1 MKRYLLTLL
10 IVLAGTL
17 SAKAISYNE
26 ARDRAWF
33 LTDKMAYE
41 LNLTPDQYDRVYQ
54 VNLDYFMSIAYE
66 ADCYGVY
73 WNYRDTDLRYILW
86 DWQYRLYVTL
96 DYFYRPIRW
105 IRSAWHYPICDH
117 YRYGYYYY
125 ERPRVYV
132 SYHGCNW
139 KRRGHNDVSP
149 YKGWRAERGPG
160 MRDRYDNNRPG
171 GRPGTHNE
179 PGRPS
184 NGRYDGNHNNKGEHA
199 DRGNND
205 NKGGRVDRGNT
216 DNKGGRVDRGNNDN
230 KGEHADRGNRS
241 NSDRN
246 VSTTPNRDRN
256 VNTTPNRDR
265 NVNTTPNRDRNV
277 GTTPSRDRNTTTSPS
292 RDRNVSTTPSR
303 NSNRGGTVS
312 SPSRNQN
319 NGSSNRSSNRSSGR
333 SFGR

>member
-1 MKRYLLTLL
+1 MKRYVLTLL

-105 IRSAWHYPICDH
+105 IRAAWHYPICDH

-149 YKGWRAERGPG
+149 YRGWRAERGPG

-179 PGRPS
+179 PSRPS
-184 NGRYDGNHNNKGEHA
+184 NGRYDGNHNNKGGHA
-199 DRGNND
+199 DRGNHN
-205 NKGGRVDRGNT
+205 NKDG
-216 DNKGGRVDRGNNDN
+216 
-230 KGEHADRGNRS
+230 HADRGNRS

-246 VSTTPNRDRN
+246 VGTMPGRDRSTT
-256 VNTTPNRDR
+256 TTKPS
-265 NVNTTPNRDRNV
+265 RDRNV
-277 GTTPSRDRNTTTSPS
+277 GTMPSRNNNVTFNRNRNTNSGA
-292 RDRNVSTTPSR
+292 VSTPSR
-303 NSNRGGTVS
+303 NSNN
-312 SPSRNQN
+312 RNSGN
-319 NGSSNRSSNRSSGR
+319 SNRSSGR

>member
-105 IRSAWHYPICDH
+105 IRAAWHYPICDH

-149 YKGWRAERGPG
+149 YRGWRAERGPG

-179 PGRPS
+179 PSRPS
-184 NGRYDGNHNNKGEHA
+184 NGRYDGNHN
-199 DRGNND
+199 

-216 DNKGGRVDRGNNDN
+216 DNKGGRVVRNDH
-230 KGEHADRGNRS
+230 GS
-241 NSDRN
+241 S
-246 VSTTPNRDRN
+246 
-256 VNTTPNRDR
+256 
-265 NVNTTPNRDRNV
+265 RDRNV
-277 GTTPSRDRNTTTSPS
+277 GTMPSRDRSTTTTKPS
-292 RDRNVSTTPSR
+292 RDRNVGTMPSRNNNVTFNRNRNTNSGTVSTPSR
-303 NSNRGGTVS
+303 NSNN
-312 SPSRNQN
+312 RNSGN
-319 NGSSNRSSNRSSGR
+319 SNRSSGR

>member
-17 SAKAISYNE
+17 SAKALSYSE

-54 VNLDYFMSIAYE
+54 VNLDYFLSIACE
-66 ADCYGVY
+66 SDCHGRY
-73 WNYRDTDLRYILW
+73 WHYRDTDLRFILW

-105 IRSAWHYPICDH
+105 VRAAWHHPICDH

-132 SYHGCNW
+132 SYHGHHW

-149 YKGWRAERGPG
+149 YKGWRADRGPG

-171 GRPGTHNE
+171 GRPATHNE
-179 PGRPS
+179 PTRPS
-184 NGRYDGNHNNKGEHA
+184 NGRYDGNHN
-199 DRGNND
+199 

-216 DNKGGRVDRGNNDN
+216 DNKGGRVDRNDQ
-230 KGEHADRGNRS
+230 NR
-241 NSDRN
+241 NRN
-246 VSTTPNRDRN
+246 VGTMPSRDRSTT
-256 VNTTPNRDR
+256 TTKPS
-265 NVNTTPNRDRNV
+265 RDRNV
-277 GTTPSRDRNTTTSPS
+277 GTMPSRNNNVTLNRDRNTNSGA
-292 RDRNVSTTPSR
+292 VSTPSR
-303 NSNRGGTVS
+303 NSNN
-312 SPSRNQN
+312 RNSGN
-319 NGSSNRSSNRSSGR
+319 SGNSNRSSGR

>member
-73 WNYRDTDLRYILW
+73 WNYRETDLRYILW

-105 IRSAWHYPICDH
+105 IRAAWHYPICDH

-149 YKGWRAERGPG
+149 YRGWRAERGPG

-179 PGRPS
+179 PSRPS
-184 NGRYDGNHNNKGEHA
+184 NGRYDGNHNNKGGHA
-199 DRGNND
+199 DRGNHN
-205 NKGGRVDRGNT
+205 NKDG
-216 DNKGGRVDRGNNDN
+216 
-230 KGEHADRGNRS
+230 HADRGNRG
-241 NSDRN
+241 NSGRN
-246 VSTTPNRDRN
+246 VGTMPGRDRSTT
-256 VNTTPNRDR
+256 TTKPS
-265 NVNTTPNRDRNV
+265 RDRNV
-277 GTTPSRDRNTTTSPS
+277 GTMPSRNNNVTFNRNRNTNSGA
-292 RDRNVSTTPSR
+292 VSTPSR
-303 NSNRGGTVS
+303 NSNN
-312 SPSRNQN
+312 RNSGN
-319 NGSSNRSSNRSSGR
+319 SNRSSGR

>member
-105 IRSAWHYPICDH
+105 IRAAWHYPICDH

-149 YKGWRAERGPG
+149 YRGWRAERGPG
-160 MRDRYDNNRPG
+160 MRDRYDNNRPS

-179 PGRPS
+179 PSRPS
-184 NGRYDGNHNNKGEHA
+184 NGRYDG
-199 DRGNND
+199 

-216 DNKGGRVDRGNNDN
+216 DNKGGRVDRGNTDN
-230 KGEHADRGNRS
+230 KGGHADRGNRG
-241 NSDRN
+241 NS
-246 VSTTPNRDRN
+246 DRN

-265 NVNTTPNRDRNV
+265 NVNTTP
-277 GTTPSRDRNTTTSPS
+277 SRDRNTTTRPS

-303 NSNRGGTVS
+303 NSNRGGSVS

-319 NGSSNRSSNRSSGR
+319 NRSSNRSGGR

>member
-10 IVLAGTL
+10 IILAGTL

-105 IRSAWHYPICDH
+105 IRAAWHYPICDH

-149 YKGWRAERGPG
+149 YRGWRAERGPG

-179 PGRPS
+179 PSRPS
-184 NGRYDGNHNNKGEHA
+184 NGRYDGNHNNKGGHA
-199 DRGNND
+199 DRGNHN
-205 NKGGRVDRGNT
+205 NKDG
-216 DNKGGRVDRGNNDN
+216 
-230 KGEHADRGNRS
+230 HADRGNRG

-246 VSTTPNRDRN
+246 VGTMPGRDRSTT
-256 VNTTPNRDR
+256 TTKPS
-265 NVNTTPNRDRNV
+265 RDRNV
-277 GTTPSRDRNTTTSPS
+277 GTMPSRNNNVTFNRNRNTNSGA
-292 RDRNVSTTPSR
+292 VSTPSR
-303 NSNRGGTVS
+303 NSN
-312 SPSRNQN
+312 
-319 NGSSNRSSNRSSGR
+319 NRSSGNSNRSSGR

>member
-105 IRSAWHYPICDH
+105 IRAAWHYPICDH

-149 YKGWRAERGPG
+149 YRGWRAERGPG
-160 MRDRYDNNRPG
+160 MRDRYDNNRPS

-179 PGRPS
+179 PSRPS
-184 NGRYDGNHNNKGEHA
+184 NGRYDGNHN
-199 DRGNND
+199 

-216 DNKGGRVDRGNNDN
+216 DNKGGRVDRNDH
-230 KGEHADRGNRS
+230 GS
-241 NSDRN
+241 S
-246 VSTTPNRDRN
+246 
-256 VNTTPNRDR
+256 
-265 NVNTTPNRDRNV
+265 RDRNV
-277 GTTPSRDRNTTTSPS
+277 GTMPGRDRSTTTTKPS
-292 RDRNVSTTPSR
+292 RDRNVGTMPSRNNNVTFNRNRNTNSGAVSTPSR
-303 NSNRGGTVS
+303 NSNN
-312 SPSRNQN
+312 RNSGN
-319 NGSSNRSSNRSSGR
+319 SNRSSGR

>member
-105 IRSAWHYPICDH
+105 IRAAWHYPICDH

-149 YKGWRAERGPG
+149 YRGWRAERGPG

-179 PGRPS
+179 PSRPS
-184 NGRYDGNHNNKGEHA
+184 NGRYDGNHNNKGGHA
-199 DRGNND
+199 
-205 NKGGRVDRGNT
+205 DRGNT
-216 DNKGGRVDRGNNDN
+216 DNKGGRVVRNDH
-230 KGEHADRGNRS
+230 GS
-241 NSDRN
+241 S
-246 VSTTPNRDRN
+246 
-256 VNTTPNRDR
+256 
-265 NVNTTPNRDRNV
+265 RDRNV
-277 GTTPSRDRNTTTSPS
+277 GTMPGRDRSTTTTKPS
-292 RDRNVSTTPSR
+292 RDRNVGTMPSRNNNVTFNRNRNTNSGAVSTPSR
-303 NSNRGGTVS
+303 NSNN
-312 SPSRNQN
+312 RNSGN
-319 NGSSNRSSNRSSGR
+319 SNRSSGR

>member
-105 IRSAWHYPICDH
+105 IRAAWHYPICDH

-149 YKGWRAERGPG
+149 YRGWRAERGPG

-179 PGRPS
+179 PSRPS
-184 NGRYDGNHNNKGEHA
+184 NGRYDGNHNNKGGHA
-199 DRGNND
+199 DRA
-205 NKGGRVDRGNT
+205 NT
-216 DNKGGRVDRGNNDN
+216 DNKGGRVVRNDH
-230 KGEHADRGNRS
+230 GS
-241 NSDRN
+241 S
-246 VSTTPNRDRN
+246 
-256 VNTTPNRDR
+256 
-265 NVNTTPNRDRNV
+265 RDRNV
-277 GTTPSRDRNTTTSPS
+277 GTMPGRDRSTTTTKPS
-292 RDRNVSTTPSR
+292 RDRNVGTMPSRNNNVTFNRNRNTNSGAVSTPSR
-303 NSNRGGTVS
+303 NSNN
-312 SPSRNQN
+312 RNSGN
-319 NGSSNRSSNRSSGR
+319 SNRSSGR

>member
-17 SAKAISYNE
+17 SAKALSYSE

-66 ADCYGVY
+66 SDCYGHY
-73 WNYRDTDLRYILW
+73 WNYRDTDLRFILW

-105 IRSAWHYPICDH
+105 VRSAWHYPICDH

-149 YKGWRAERGPG
+149 YKGWRADRGPG

-179 PGRPS
+179 PTRPS
-184 NGRYDGNHNNKGEHA
+184 NGRYDGNHN
-199 DRGNND
+199 

-216 DNKGGRVDRGNNDN
+216 DNKGGRVDRN
-230 KGEHADRGNRS
+230 DRGS
-241 NSDRN
+241 S
-246 VSTTPNRDRN
+246 
-256 VNTTPNRDR
+256 
-265 NVNTTPNRDRNV
+265 RDRNV
-277 GTTPSRDRNTTTSPS
+277 GTMPSRDRSTTTTKPS
-292 RDRNVSTTPSR
+292 RDRNVGTMPSRNNNVTFNRNRNTNSGAVSTPSR
-303 NSNRGGTVS
+303 NSNN
-312 SPSRNQN
+312 RNSGN
-319 NGSSNRSSNRSSGR
+319 SNRSSGR

>member
-73 WNYRDTDLRYILW
+73 WNYRETDLRYILW

-96 DYFYRPIRW
+96 DYFHRPIRW
-105 IRSAWHYPICDH
+105 IRAAWHYPICDH

-149 YKGWRAERGPG
+149 YRGWRAERGPG

-179 PGRPS
+179 PSRPS
-184 NGRYDGNHNNKGEHA
+184 NGRYDGNHNNKGGHA
-199 DRGNND
+199 DRGNHN
-205 NKGGRVDRGNT
+205 NKDG
-216 DNKGGRVDRGNNDN
+216 
-230 KGEHADRGNRS
+230 HADRGNRG

-246 VSTTPNRDRN
+246 VGTMPGRDRSTT
-256 VNTTPNRDR
+256 TTKPS
-265 NVNTTPNRDRNV
+265 RDRNV
-277 GTTPSRDRNTTTSPS
+277 GTMPSRNNNVTFNRNRNTNSGA
-292 RDRNVSTTPSR
+292 VSTPSR
-303 NSNRGGTVS
+303 NSN
-312 SPSRNQN
+312 
-319 NGSSNRSSNRSSGR
+319 NRSSGNSNRSSGR

>member
-105 IRSAWHYPICDH
+105 IRAAWHYPICDH

-149 YKGWRAERGPG
+149 YKGWRADRGPG

-179 PGRPS
+179 PSRPS
-184 NGRYDGNHNNKGEHA
+184 NGRYDGNHN
-199 DRGNND
+199 

-216 DNKGGRVDRGNNDN
+216 DNKGGRVDRN
-230 KGEHADRGNRS
+230 DRGS

-246 VSTTPNRDRN
+246 VGTMPGRDRSTT
-256 VNTTPNRDR
+256 TTKPS
-265 NVNTTPNRDRNV
+265 RDRNV
-277 GTTPSRDRNTTTSPS
+277 GTMPSRNNNVTFNRNRNTNSGA
-292 RDRNVSTTPSR
+292 VSTPSR
-303 NSNRGGTVS
+303 NSNN
-312 SPSRNQN
+312 RNSGN
-319 NGSSNRSSNRSSGR
+319 SNRSSGR

>member
-105 IRSAWHYPICDH
+105 IRAAWHYPICDH

-149 YKGWRAERGPG
+149 YRGWRAERGPG

-179 PGRPS
+179 PSRPS
-184 NGRYDGNHNNKGEHA
+184 NGRYDG
-199 DRGNND
+199 

-216 DNKGGRVDRGNNDN
+216 DNKGGRVDRGNTDN
-230 KGEHADRGNRS
+230 KGGHADRGNRG
-241 NSDRN
+241 NS
-246 VSTTPNRDRN
+246 DRN

-265 NVNTTPNRDRNV
+265 N
-277 GTTPSRDRNTTTSPS
+277 TTTRPS

-303 NSNRGGTVS
+303 NSNRGGTVN

-319 NGSSNRSSNRSSGR
+319 NRSSNRSGGR

>member
-1 MKRYLLTLL
+1 MKRYVLTLL

-105 IRSAWHYPICDH
+105 IRAAWHYPICDH

-149 YKGWRAERGPG
+149 YRGWRAERGPG

-184 NGRYDGNHNNKGEHA
+184 NGRYDGNHNNKGGHA
-199 DRGNND
+199 DRGNHN
-205 NKGGRVDRGNT
+205 NKDG
-216 DNKGGRVDRGNNDN
+216 
-230 KGEHADRGNRS
+230 HADRGNRG

-246 VSTTPNRDRN
+246 VNTTPNSDRN

-265 NVNTTPNRDRNV
+265 N
-277 GTTPSRDRNTTTSPS
+277 TTTRPS

-319 NGSSNRSSNRSSGR
+319 NGSSNRSSGR

>member
-73 WNYRDTDLRYILW
+73 WNYRETDLRYILW

-105 IRSAWHYPICDH
+105 IRAAWHYPICDH

-149 YKGWRAERGPG
+149 YRGWRAERGPG

-179 PGRPS
+179 PSRPS
-184 NGRYDGNHNNKGEHA
+184 NGRYDGNKGGRV
-199 DRGNND
+199 DRGNTD

-216 DNKGGRVDRGNNDN
+216 DNKGGRVDRGNTDN
-230 KGEHADRGNRS
+230 KGGHTDRGNTDNKGGHADRGNRG

-246 VSTTPNRDRN
+246 VN
-256 VNTTPNRDR
+256 
-265 NVNTTPNRDRNV
+265 
-277 GTTPSRDRNTTTSPS
+277 TTPSRDRNTTTRPS

-319 NGSSNRSSNRSSGR
+319 NRSSNRSGGR

>member
-105 IRSAWHYPICDH
+105 IRAAWHYPICDH

-149 YKGWRAERGPG
+149 YRGWRAERGPG

-179 PGRPS
+179 PSRPS
-184 NGRYDGNHNNKGEHA
+184 NGRYDGNHNNKGGHA
-199 DRGNND
+199 DRGNHN
-205 NKGGRVDRGNT
+205 NKDG
-216 DNKGGRVDRGNNDN
+216 
-230 KGEHADRGNRS
+230 HADRGNRG

-246 VSTTPNRDRN
+246 VGTMPGRDRSTT
-256 VNTTPNRDR
+256 TTKPS
-265 NVNTTPNRDRNV
+265 RDRNV
-277 GTTPSRDRNTTTSPS
+277 GTMPSRNNNVTFNRNRNTNSGA
-292 RDRNVSTTPSR
+292 VSTPSR
-303 NSNRGGTVS
+303 NSNN
-312 SPSRNQN
+312 RNSGN
-319 NGSSNRSSNRSSGR
+319 SNRSSVR

>member
-105 IRSAWHYPICDH
+105 IRAAWHYPICDH

-149 YKGWRAERGPG
+149 YRGWRAERGPG

-179 PGRPS
+179 PSRPS
-184 NGRYDGNHNNKGEHA
+184 NGRYDG
-199 DRGNND
+199 

-216 DNKGGRVDRGNNDN
+216 DNKGGRVDRGNTDN
-230 KGEHADRGNRS
+230 KGGHTDRGNRG

-246 VSTTPNRDRN
+246 VN
-256 VNTTPNRDR
+256 
-265 NVNTTPNRDRNV
+265 
-277 GTTPSRDRNTTTSPS
+277 TTPSRDRNTTTRPS

-303 NSNRGGTVS
+303 NSNRGGTVN

-319 NGSSNRSSNRSSGR
+319 NRSSNRSGGR

>member
-105 IRSAWHYPICDH
+105 IRAAWHYPICDH

-149 YKGWRAERGPG
+149 YRGWRAERGPG

-179 PGRPS
+179 PSRPS
-184 NGRYDGNHNNKGEHA
+184 NGRYDG
-199 DRGNND
+199 

-216 DNKGGRVDRGNNDN
+216 DNKGGRVVRNDH
-230 KGEHADRGNRS
+230 GS
-241 NSDRN
+241 S
-246 VSTTPNRDRN
+246 
-256 VNTTPNRDR
+256 
-265 NVNTTPNRDRNV
+265 RDRNV
-277 GTTPSRDRNTTTSPS
+277 GTMPSRDRSTTTTKPS
-292 RDRNVSTTPSR
+292 RDRNVGTMPSRNNNVTFNRNRNTNSGAVSTPSR
-303 NSNRGGTVS
+303 NSNN
-312 SPSRNQN
+312 RNSGN
-319 NGSSNRSSNRSSGR
+319 SNRSSGR

>member
-105 IRSAWHYPICDH
+105 IRAAWHYPICDH

-149 YKGWRAERGPG
+149 YRGWRAERGPG

-179 PGRPS
+179 PSRPS
-184 NGRYDGNHNNKGEHA
+184 NGRYDGNHNNKGGHA
-199 DRGNND
+199 DRGNHN
-205 NKGGRVDRGNT
+205 NKDG
-216 DNKGGRVDRGNNDN
+216 
-230 KGEHADRGNRS
+230 HADRGNRG

-246 VSTTPNRDRN
+246 VGTMPSRDRSTT
-256 VNTTPNRDR
+256 TTKPS
-265 NVNTTPNRDRNV
+265 RDRNV
-277 GTTPSRDRNTTTSPS
+277 GTMPSRNNNVTFNRNRNTNSGA
-292 RDRNVSTTPSR
+292 VSTPSR
-303 NSNRGGTVS
+303 NSNN
-312 SPSRNQN
+312 RNSGN
-319 NGSSNRSSNRSSGR
+319 SNRSSGR

>member
-73 WNYRDTDLRYILW
+73 WNYRETDLRYILW

-105 IRSAWHYPICDH
+105 IRAAWHYPICDH

-149 YKGWRAERGPG
+149 YRGWRAERGPG

-179 PGRPS
+179 PSRPS
-184 NGRYDGNHNNKGEHA
+184 NGRYDGNHNNKGGHA
-199 DRGNND
+199 DRGNHN
-205 NKGGRVDRGNT
+205 NKDG
-216 DNKGGRVDRGNNDN
+216 
-230 KGEHADRGNRS
+230 HADRGNRG

-246 VSTTPNRDRN
+246 VGTMPGRDRSTT
-256 VNTTPNRDR
+256 TTKPS
-265 NVNTTPNRDRNV
+265 RDRNV
-277 GTTPSRDRNTTTSPS
+277 GTMPSRNNNVTFNRNRNTNSGA
-292 RDRNVSTTPSR
+292 VSTPSR
-303 NSNRGGTVS
+303 NSNN
-312 SPSRNQN
+312 RNSGN
-319 NGSSNRSSNRSSGR
+319 SNHSSGR

>member
-17 SAKAISYNE
+17 SAKALSYSE

-66 ADCYGVY
+66 SDCYGHY
-73 WNYRDTDLRYILW
+73 WSYRDTDLRFILW

-105 IRSAWHYPICDH
+105 VRSAWHYPICDH

-149 YKGWRAERGPG
+149 YKGWRADRGPG

-179 PGRPS
+179 PTRPH
-184 NGRYDGNHNNKGEHA
+184 NGRYDGNHN
-199 DRGNND
+199 

-216 DNKGGRVDRGNNDN
+216 DNKGGRVDRN
-230 KGEHADRGNRS
+230 DRGS
-241 NSDRN
+241 S
-246 VSTTPNRDRN
+246 
-256 VNTTPNRDR
+256 
-265 NVNTTPNRDRNV
+265 RDRNV
-277 GTTPSRDRNTTTSPS
+277 GTMPSRDRSTTTTKPS
-292 RDRNVSTTPSR
+292 RDRNVGTMPSRNNNVTFNRDRNTNSGAVSTPSR
-303 NSNRGGTVS
+303 NSNN
-312 SPSRNQN
+312 RNSGN
-319 NGSSNRSSNRSSGR
+319 SNRSSGR

>member
-105 IRSAWHYPICDH
+105 IRAAWHYPICDH

-149 YKGWRAERGPG
+149 YRGWRAERGPG

-179 PGRPS
+179 PSRPS
-184 NGRYDGNHNNKGEHA
+184 NGRYDG
-199 DRGNND
+199 

-216 DNKGGRVDRGNNDN
+216 DNKGGRVDRGNTDN
-230 KGEHADRGNRS
+230 KGGHADRGNRG

-246 VSTTPNRDRN
+246 VN
-256 VNTTPNRDR
+256 
-265 NVNTTPNRDRNV
+265 
-277 GTTPSRDRNTTTSPS
+277 TTPSRDRNTTTRPS

-303 NSNRGGTVS
+303 NSNRGGTVN

-319 NGSSNRSSNRSSGR
+319 NRSSNRSGGR

>member
-105 IRSAWHYPICDH
+105 IRAAWHYPICDH

-149 YKGWRAERGPG
+149 YRGWRAERGPG
-160 MRDRYDNNRPG
+160 MRDRYDNNRPS

-179 PGRPS
+179 PSRPS
-184 NGRYDGNHNNKGEHA
+184 NGRYDGNHNNKGGHA
-199 DRGNND
+199 DRGNHN
-205 NKGGRVDRGNT
+205 NKDG
-216 DNKGGRVDRGNNDN
+216 
-230 KGEHADRGNRS
+230 HADRGNRG

-246 VSTTPNRDRN
+246 VNTTPNSDRNVGTTPNRDRN
-256 VNTTPNRDR
+256 VS
-265 NVNTTPNRDRNV
+265 
-277 GTTPSRDRNTTTSPS
+277 TTPSRDRNTTTRPS

-319 NGSSNRSSNRSSGR
+319 NRSSGR

>member
-17 SAKAISYNE
+17 SAKALSYSE

-54 VNLDYFMSIAYE
+54 VNLDYFLSIACE
-66 ADCYGVY
+66 SDCHSRY
-73 WNYRDTDLRYILW
+73 WHYRDTDLRFILW

-105 IRSAWHYPICDH
+105 VRAAWHYPICDH

-149 YKGWRAERGPG
+149 YRGWRADRGPG

-179 PGRPS
+179 PTRPH
-184 NGRYDGNHNNKGEHA
+184 NGRYDGNHN
-199 DRGNND
+199 

-216 DNKGGRVDRGNNDN
+216 DNKGGRVDRNDQ
-230 KGEHADRGNRS
+230 NR
-241 NSDRN
+241 N
-246 VSTTPNRDRN
+246 
-256 VNTTPNRDR
+256 
-265 NVNTTPNRDRNV
+265 RNV
-277 GTTPSRDRNTTTSPS
+277 GTTTTRERSTTTTRPSRERNVGTMPSRNNNVTLNRDRNTKGS
-292 RDRNVSTTPSR
+292 
-303 NSNRGGTVS
+303 TVS
-312 SPSRNQN
+312 SPSRSNNSRNQN
-319 NGSSNRSSNRSSGR
+319 NSNRNSGR

>member
-105 IRSAWHYPICDH
+105 IRAAWHYPICDH
-117 YRYGYYYY
+117 YRYGYYCY

-149 YKGWRAERGPG
+149 YRGWRAERGPG
-160 MRDRYDNNRPG
+160 MRDRYDNNRPS

-179 PGRPS
+179 PSRPS
-184 NGRYDGNHNNKGEHA
+184 NGRYDGNHNNKGGHA
-199 DRGNND
+199 DRGNHN
-205 NKGGRVDRGNT
+205 NKDG
-216 DNKGGRVDRGNNDN
+216 
-230 KGEHADRGNRS
+230 HADRGNRG

-246 VSTTPNRDRN
+246 VGTMPGRDRSTT
-256 VNTTPNRDR
+256 TTKPS
-265 NVNTTPNRDRNV
+265 RDRNV
-277 GTTPSRDRNTTTSPS
+277 GTMPSRNNNVTFNRNRNTNSGA
-292 RDRNVSTTPSR
+292 VSTPSR
-303 NSNRGGTVS
+303 NSNN
-312 SPSRNQN
+312 RNSGN
-319 NGSSNRSSNRSSGR
+319 SNRSSGR

>member
-105 IRSAWHYPICDH
+105 IRAAWHYPICDH

-149 YKGWRAERGPG
+149 YRGWRAERGPG

-179 PGRPS
+179 PSRPS
-184 NGRYDGNHNNKGEHA
+184 NGRYDGNHN
-199 DRGNND
+199 

-216 DNKGGRVDRGNNDN
+216 DNKGGRVVRNDH
-230 KGEHADRGNRS
+230 GS
-241 NSDRN
+241 S
-246 VSTTPNRDRN
+246 
-256 VNTTPNRDR
+256 
-265 NVNTTPNRDRNV
+265 RDRNV
-277 GTTPSRDRNTTTSPS
+277 GTMPGRDRSTTTTKPS
-292 RDRNVSTTPSR
+292 RDRNVGTMPSRNNNVTFNRNRNTNSGAVSTPSR
-303 NSNRGGTVS
+303 NSNN
-312 SPSRNQN
+312 RNSGN
-319 NGSSNRSSNRSSGR
+319 SNRSNGR

>member
-17 SAKAISYNE
+17 SAKALSYSE

-105 IRSAWHYPICDH
+105 IRAAWHYPICDH

-149 YKGWRAERGPG
+149 YRGSRAERGPG

-179 PGRPS
+179 PSRPS
-184 NGRYDGNHNNKGEHA
+184 NGRYDGNHNNKGGHA
-199 DRGNND
+199 DRGNHN
-205 NKGGRVDRGNT
+205 NKDG
-216 DNKGGRVDRGNNDN
+216 
-230 KGEHADRGNRS
+230 HADRGNRG

-246 VSTTPNRDRN
+246 VGTMPGRDRSTT
-256 VNTTPNRDR
+256 TTKPS
-265 NVNTTPNRDRNV
+265 RDRNV
-277 GTTPSRDRNTTTSPS
+277 GTMPSRNNNVTFNRNRNTNSGA
-292 RDRNVSTTPSR
+292 VSTPSR
-303 NSNRGGTVS
+303 NSNN
-312 SPSRNQN
+312 RNSGN
-319 NGSSNRSSNRSSGR
+319 SNRSSGR

>member
-1 MKRYLLTLL
+1 MKRYVLTLL

-105 IRSAWHYPICDH
+105 IRAAWHYPICDH

-149 YKGWRAERGPG
+149 YRGWRAERGPG
-160 MRDRYDNNRPG
+160 MRDRYDNNRPS

-179 PGRPS
+179 PSRPS
-184 NGRYDGNHNNKGEHA
+184 NGRYDGNHNNKGGHA
-199 DRGNND
+199 DRGNHN
-205 NKGGRVDRGNT
+205 NKDG
-216 DNKGGRVDRGNNDN
+216 
-230 KGEHADRGNRS
+230 HADRGNRG

-246 VSTTPNRDRN
+246 VGTMPGRDRSTT
-256 VNTTPNRDR
+256 TTKPS
-265 NVNTTPNRDRNV
+265 RDRNV
-277 GTTPSRDRNTTTSPS
+277 GTMPSRNNNVTFNRNRNTNSGA
-292 RDRNVSTTPSR
+292 VSTPSR
-303 NSNRGGTVS
+303 NSNN
-312 SPSRNQN
+312 RNSGN
-319 NGSSNRSSNRSSGR
+319 SNHSSGR

>member
-105 IRSAWHYPICDH
+105 IRAAWHYPICDH

-149 YKGWRAERGPG
+149 YRGWRAERGPG

-179 PGRPS
+179 PSRPS
-184 NGRYDGNHNNKGEHA
+184 NGRYDGNHN
-199 DRGNND
+199 

-216 DNKGGRVDRGNNDN
+216 DNKGGRVDRN
-230 KGEHADRGNRS
+230 DRGS
-241 NSDRN
+241 S
-246 VSTTPNRDRN
+246 
-256 VNTTPNRDR
+256 
-265 NVNTTPNRDRNV
+265 RDRNV
-277 GTTPSRDRNTTTSPS
+277 GTMPSRDRSTTTTKPS
-292 RDRNVSTTPSR
+292 RDRNVGTMPSRNNNVTFNRNRNTNSGAVSTPSR
-303 NSNRGGTVS
+303 NSNN
-312 SPSRNQN
+312 RNSGN
-319 NGSSNRSSNRSSGR
+319 SNRSSGR

>member
-105 IRSAWHYPICDH
+105 IRAAWHYPICDH

-149 YKGWRAERGPG
+149 YRGWRAERGPG
-160 MRDRYDNNRPG
+160 MRDRYDNNRPS

-179 PGRPS
+179 PSRPS
-184 NGRYDGNHNNKGEHA
+184 NGRYDGNHNNKGGHA
-199 DRGNND
+199 DRGNHN
-205 NKGGRVDRGNT
+205 NKDG
-216 DNKGGRVDRGNNDN
+216 
-230 KGEHADRGNRS
+230 HADRGNRG

-246 VSTTPNRDRN
+246 VGTMPSRDRSTT
-256 VNTTPNRDR
+256 TTKPS
-265 NVNTTPNRDRNV
+265 RDRNV
-277 GTTPSRDRNTTTSPS
+277 GTMPSRNNNVTFNRNRNTNSGA
-292 RDRNVSTTPSR
+292 VSTPSR
-303 NSNRGGTVS
+303 NSNN
-312 SPSRNQN
+312 RNSGN
-319 NGSSNRSSNRSSGR
+319 SNRSSGR

>member
-105 IRSAWHYPICDH
+105 IRAAWHYPICDH

-149 YKGWRAERGPG
+149 YRGWRAERGPG

-179 PGRPS
+179 PSRPS
-184 NGRYDGNHNNKGEHA
+184 NGRYDGNHN
-199 DRGNND
+199 

-216 DNKGGRVDRGNNDN
+216 DNKGGR
-230 KGEHADRGNRS
+230 ADRGNRG

-246 VSTTPNRDRN
+246 VGTMPGRDRSTT
-256 VNTTPNRDR
+256 TTKPS
-265 NVNTTPNRDRNV
+265 RDRNV
-277 GTTPSRDRNTTTSPS
+277 GTMPSRNNNVTFNRNRNTNSGA
-292 RDRNVSTTPSR
+292 VSTPSR
-303 NSNRGGTVS
+303 NSNN
-312 SPSRNQN
+312 RNSGN
-319 NGSSNRSSNRSSGR
+319 SNRSSGR

>member
-105 IRSAWHYPICDH
+105 IRAAWHYPICDH

-149 YKGWRAERGPG
+149 YRGWRAERGPG

-179 PGRPS
+179 PSRPS
-184 NGRYDGNHNNKGEHA
+184 NGRYDGNHN
-199 DRGNND
+199 

-216 DNKGGRVDRGNNDN
+216 DNKGGRVVRNDH
-230 KGEHADRGNRS
+230 GS
-241 NSDRN
+241 S
-246 VSTTPNRDRN
+246 
-256 VNTTPNRDR
+256 
-265 NVNTTPNRDRNV
+265 RDRNV
-277 GTTPSRDRNTTTSPS
+277 GTMPGRDRSTTTTKPS
-292 RDRNVSTTPSR
+292 RDRNVGTMPSR
-303 NSNRGGTVS
+303 NNNVTFNRNRNTNSGAVSTPRRNSNN
-312 SPSRNQN
+312 RNSGN
-319 NGSSNRSSNRSSGR
+319 SNHSSGR

>member
-149 YKGWRAERGPG
+149 YRGWRAERGPG

-179 PGRPS
+179 PSRPS
-184 NGRYDGNHNNKGEHA
+184 NGRYDGNHNNKGGHA
-199 DRGNND
+199 DRGNHN
-205 NKGGRVDRGNT
+205 NKDG
-216 DNKGGRVDRGNNDN
+216 
-230 KGEHADRGNRS
+230 HADRGNRS

-246 VSTTPNRDRN
+246 VGTMPGRDRSTT
-256 VNTTPNRDR
+256 TTKPS
-265 NVNTTPNRDRNV
+265 RDRNV
-277 GTTPSRDRNTTTSPS
+277 GTMPSRNNNVTFNRNRNTNSGA
-292 RDRNVSTTPSR
+292 VSTPSR
-303 NSNRGGTVS
+303 NSNN
-312 SPSRNQN
+312 RNSGN
-319 NGSSNRSSNRSSGR
+319 SNRSSGR

>member
-17 SAKAISYNE
+17 SAKALSYSE

-54 VNLDYFMSIAYE
+54 VNLDYFLSIACE
-66 ADCYGVY
+66 SDCHSRY
-73 WNYRDTDLRYILW
+73 WHYRDTDLRFILW

-105 IRSAWHYPICDH
+105 VRAAWHYPICDH

-149 YKGWRAERGPG
+149 YKGWRADRGPG
-160 MRDRYDNNRPG
+160 MRDRYDNNRPS

-179 PGRPS
+179 PTRPH
-184 NGRYDGNHNNKGEHA
+184 NGRYDGNHN
-199 DRGNND
+199 

-216 DNKGGRVDRGNNDN
+216 DNKGGRVDRNDQ
-230 KGEHADRGNRS
+230 NR
-241 NSDRN
+241 N
-246 VSTTPNRDRN
+246 
-256 VNTTPNRDR
+256 
-265 NVNTTPNRDRNV
+265 RNV
-277 GTTPSRDRNTTTSPS
+277 GTTTTRERSTTTTRPSRERNVGTMPSRNNNVTLNRDRNTKGS
-292 RDRNVSTTPSR
+292 
-303 NSNRGGTVS
+303 TVS
-312 SPSRNQN
+312 SPSRSN
-319 NGSSNRSSNRSSGR
+319 NSRSSGR
-333 SFGR
+333 RFGR

>member
-105 IRSAWHYPICDH
+105 IRAAWHYPICDH

-149 YKGWRAERGPG
+149 YRGWRAERGPG
-160 MRDRYDNNRPG
+160 MRDRYDNNRPS

-179 PGRPS
+179 PSRPS
-184 NGRYDGNHNNKGEHA
+184 NGRYDGNHNNKGGHA
-199 DRGNND
+199 DRGNHN
-205 NKGGRVDRGNT
+205 NKDG
-216 DNKGGRVDRGNNDN
+216 
-230 KGEHADRGNRS
+230 HADRGNRG
-241 NSDRN
+241 NS
-246 VSTTPNRDRN
+246 DRN
-256 VNTTPNRDR
+256 VNTTPNSDR
-265 NVNTTPNRDRNV
+265 NVNTTP
-277 GTTPSRDRNTTTSPS
+277 SRDRNSTTRPS

-319 NGSSNRSSNRSSGR
+319 NRSSNRSGGR

>member
-105 IRSAWHYPICDH
+105 IRAAWHYPICDH

-149 YKGWRAERGPG
+149 YRGWRAERGPG

-171 GRPGTHNE
+171 GRPDTHNE
-179 PGRPS
+179 PSRPS
-184 NGRYDGNHNNKGEHA
+184 NGRYDGNHN
-199 DRGNND
+199 

-216 DNKGGRVDRGNNDN
+216 DNKGGRVVRNDH
-230 KGEHADRGNRS
+230 GS
-241 NSDRN
+241 S
-246 VSTTPNRDRN
+246 
-256 VNTTPNRDR
+256 
-265 NVNTTPNRDRNV
+265 RDRNV
-277 GTTPSRDRNTTTSPS
+277 GTMPGRDRSTTTTKPS
-292 RDRNVSTTPSR
+292 RDRNVGTMPSRNNNVTFNRNRNTNSGAVSTPSR
-303 NSNRGGTVS
+303 NSNN
-312 SPSRNQN
+312 RNSGN
-319 NGSSNRSSNRSSGR
+319 SNRSSGR

>member
-96 DYFYRPIRW
+96 DYCYRPIRW
-105 IRSAWHYPICDH
+105 IRAAWHYPICDH

-149 YKGWRAERGPG
+149 YRGWRAERGPG

-179 PGRPS
+179 PSRPS
-184 NGRYDGNHNNKGEHA
+184 NGRYT
-199 DRGNND
+199 D

-216 DNKGGRVDRGNNDN
+216 DNKGGRVVRNDH
-230 KGEHADRGNRS
+230 GS
-241 NSDRN
+241 S
-246 VSTTPNRDRN
+246 
-256 VNTTPNRDR
+256 
-265 NVNTTPNRDRNV
+265 RDRNV
-277 GTTPSRDRNTTTSPS
+277 GTMPGRDRSTTTTKPS
-292 RDRNVSTTPSR
+292 RDRNVGTLPSRNNNVTFNRNRNTNSGAVSTPSR
-303 NSNRGGTVS
+303 NSNN
-312 SPSRNQN
+312 RNSGN
-319 NGSSNRSSNRSSGR
+319 SNRSSGR

>member
-105 IRSAWHYPICDH
+105 IRAAWHYPICDH

-149 YKGWRAERGPG
+149 YRGWRAERGPG

-179 PGRPS
+179 PSRPS
-184 NGRYDGNHNNKGEHA
+184 NGRYDGNHNNKGGHA

-205 NKGGRVDRGNT
+205 NKGG
-216 DNKGGRVDRGNNDN
+216 
-230 KGEHADRGNRS
+230 HADRGNRS

-246 VSTTPNRDRN
+246 VGTMPGRDRSTT
-256 VNTTPNRDR
+256 TTKPS
-265 NVNTTPNRDRNV
+265 RDRNV
-277 GTTPSRDRNTTTSPS
+277 GTMPSRNNNVTFNRNRNTNSGA
-292 RDRNVSTTPSR
+292 VSTPSR
-303 NSNRGGTVS
+303 NSNN
-312 SPSRNQN
+312 RNSGN
-319 NGSSNRSSNRSSGR
+319 SNRSSGR

>member
-1 MKRYLLTLL
+1 MKRYVLTLL

-105 IRSAWHYPICDH
+105 IRAAWHYPICDH

-149 YKGWRAERGPG
+149 YRGWRAERGPG

-179 PGRPS
+179 PSRPS
-184 NGRYDGNHNNKGEHA
+184 NGRYDGNHNNKGGHA
-199 DRGNND
+199 DRGNHN
-205 NKGGRVDRGNT
+205 NKDG
-216 DNKGGRVDRGNNDN
+216 
-230 KGEHADRGNRS
+230 HADRGNRG

-246 VSTTPNRDRN
+246 VGTMPGRDRSTT
-256 VNTTPNRDR
+256 TTKPS
-265 NVNTTPNRDRNV
+265 RDRNV
-277 GTTPSRDRNTTTSPS
+277 GTMPSRNNNVTFNRNRNTNSGA
-292 RDRNVSTTPSR
+292 VSTPSR
-303 NSNRGGTVS
+303 NSNN
-312 SPSRNQN
+312 RNSGN
-319 NGSSNRSSNRSSGR
+319 SNRSSGR

>member
-73 WNYRDTDLRYILW
+73 WNYRETDLRYILW

-105 IRSAWHYPICDH
+105 IRAAWHYPICDH

-149 YKGWRAERGPG
+149 YRGWRAERGPG

-179 PGRPS
+179 PSRPS
-184 NGRYDGNHNNKGEHA
+184 NGRYDGNHNNKGGHA
-199 DRGNND
+199 DRGNHN
-205 NKGGRVDRGNT
+205 NKDG
-216 DNKGGRVDRGNNDN
+216 
-230 KGEHADRGNRS
+230 HADRGNRG

-246 VSTTPNRDRN
+246 VNTTPNSDRNVGTTPNRDRN
-256 VNTTPNRDR
+256 VS
-265 NVNTTPNRDRNV
+265 
-277 GTTPSRDRNTTTSPS
+277 TTPSRDRNTTTRPS

-319 NGSSNRSSNRSSGR
+319 NRSSNRSGGR